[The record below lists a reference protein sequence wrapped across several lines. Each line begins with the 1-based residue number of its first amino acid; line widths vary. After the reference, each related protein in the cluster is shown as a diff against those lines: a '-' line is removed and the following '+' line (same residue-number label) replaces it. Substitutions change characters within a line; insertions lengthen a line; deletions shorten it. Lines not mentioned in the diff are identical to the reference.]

1 MSPEPGSPGVADG
14 MRCDGSAANIPV
26 VRRLFEAVET
36 RGDPK
41 DFAARWAAYVA
52 MYDPDVVIHEAPS
65 LPYGGDYSGDDAVAR
80 HAQAFNAAWQ
90 SLQSINDRSLEPR
103 FLADGDHLI
112 VLWRQKGASADGEIF
127 DMPAV
132 SVYRMKD
139 GRTINSP
146 PGCFPSTP
154 PRSSGF
160 WRGPAVQRQRR
171 ADMSPC
177 IRLRVIDLGEDAV
190 IC

>member
-1 MSPEPGSPGVADG
+1 MSPEPDSPHVADG
-14 MRCDGSAANIPV
+14 MRRDGCAANIAV

-36 RGDPK
+36 RGDPE

-90 SLQSINDRSLEPR
+90 GLQSINDRRLEPR
-103 FLADGDHLI
+103 FLTDGDHVI
-112 VLWRQKGASADGEIF
+112 ILWRQKGKSAGGEIF

-132 SVYRMKD
+132 SVYQMKGGRIIDSRMFHFD
-139 GRTINSP
+139 T
-146 PGCFPSTP
+146 
-154 PRSSGF
+154 
-160 WRGPAVQRQRR
+160 A
-171 ADMSPC
+171 
-177 IRLRVIDLGEDAV
+177 AV
-190 IC
+190 IGFLERASRPASAEI

>member
-1 MSPEPGSPGVADG
+1 MNPEPNGLGAADG
-14 MRCDGSAANIPV
+14 MRRDGCAANITV

-36 RGDPK
+36 RGDPE

-90 SLQSINDRSLEPR
+90 DLQSINDRSLEPR
-103 FLADGDHLI
+103 FLADGDHVI
-112 VLWRQKGASADGEIF
+112 VLWRQKGTSADGEIF

-132 SVYRMKD
+132 SVYHMKD
-139 GRTINSP
+139 GRVVDARMFHFDTAAVD
-146 PGCFPSTP
+146 
-154 PRSSGF
+154 GF
-160 WRGPAVQRQRR
+160 LERANRPAS
-171 ADMSPC
+171 AE
-177 IRLRVIDLGEDAV
+177 I
-190 IC
+190 

>member
-1 MSPEPGSPGVADG
+1 MNPEPNGPGAADG
-14 MRCDGSAANIPV
+14 IRCDGCAADIAV

-90 SLQSINDRSLEPR
+90 GLQSINDRSFEPR
-103 FLADGDHLI
+103 FLADGDHVA
-112 VLWRQKGASADGEIF
+112 VLWRQKGTSADGEIF
-127 DMPAV
+127 NMPAV
-132 SVYRMKD
+132 SVYQMKD
-139 GRTINSP
+139 GRIIDSRM
-146 PGCFPSTP
+146 FPFDTAAVVGFLERASRPASTE
-154 PRSSGF
+154 S
-160 WRGPAVQRQRR
+160 
-171 ADMSPC
+171 
-177 IRLRVIDLGEDAV
+177 
-190 IC
+190 

>member
-1 MSPEPGSPGVADG
+1 
-14 MRCDGSAANIPV
+14 MRPDSGPANIAV

-90 SLQSINDRSLEPR
+90 SLLSINDRSLEPR
-103 FLADGDHLI
+103 FLADGDHVI
-112 VLWRQKGASADGEIF
+112 VFWRQTGTSEDGEIF

-132 SVYRMKD
+132 SVYQMKGGRIIDSRMFHFD
-139 GRTINSP
+139 T
-146 PGCFPSTP
+146 
-154 PRSSGF
+154 
-160 WRGPAVQRQRR
+160 A
-171 ADMSPC
+171 
-177 IRLRVIDLGEDAV
+177 AV
-190 IC
+190 IGFLKRARRPASVES

>member
-1 MSPEPGSPGVADG
+1 MRPDRGPANVA
-14 MRCDGSAANIPV
+14 V

-80 HAQAFNAAWQ
+80 HAQAFSAAWQ
-90 SLQSINDRSLEPR
+90 GLQLINDRRLEPR
-103 FLADGDHLI
+103 FLADGDHVI
-112 VLWRQKGASADGEIF
+112 VLLRQKGTSADGEVF

-132 SVYRMKD
+132 SVYHMKY
-139 GRTINSP
+139 GRVVDSRT
-146 PGCFPSTP
+146 FH
-154 PRSSGF
+154 F
-160 WRGPAVQRQRR
+160 DA
-171 ADMSPC
+171 A
-177 IRLRVIDLGEDAV
+177 AV
-190 IC
+190 IGFLERANRPASAES